1 MGLNFSQDLLVELSG
16 TVREALLGPL
26 GDYYL
31 ENRLDMLTEISS
43 LLWSKYLLPVLQKVD
58 VYIEMRGQKEYF
70 GEFVDSIDEA
80 VIRVRRDFVE
90 TFNVMHR
97 ILTRMDFV
105 PDMVMYC
112 KFSIYLA
119 SLQEEVGEFRN
130 AVQALRSALGK
141 VVEFREERMK
151 RTLDSDAPE
160 NASTAMSITI
170 DNKKIGDLELKME
183 TIYKTW
189 EEIILRKERD
199 RVRREKSETPL
210 DEDEGDEEQLEVQQC
225 LDELRD
231 KGLFERDIDVA
242 EWHKENKARNSLS
255 DKKFFSETD

>member
-1 MGLNFSQDLLVELSG
+1 VDLSS

-31 ENRLDMLTEISS
+31 ENRLDMLTEISA
-43 LLWSKYLLPVLQKVD
+43 LLWSKYLLPVLQKIDTYV
-58 VYIEMRGQKEYF
+58 EMRGQKEYF
-70 GEFVDSIDEA
+70 GEFVDSIDESI
-80 VIRVRRDFVE
+80 IRIRRDFVE

-97 ILTRMDFV
+97 ILTRMEFV

-141 VVEFREERMK
+141 VVEYREERMK
-151 RTLDSDAPE
+151 RTLDANAID

-170 DNKKIGDLELKME
+170 DNRKIGDLEMKMQ
-183 TIYKTW
+183 TIYETW
-189 EEIILRKERD
+189 EELILRKERD
-199 RVRREKSETPL
+199 RVRREKGEPLL
-210 DEDEGDEEQLEVQQC
+210 DEDEGDEE
-225 LDELRD
+225 
-231 KGLFERDIDVA
+231 
-242 EWHKENKARNSLS
+242 
-255 DKKFFSETD
+255 

>member
-1 MGLNFSQDLLVELSG
+1 MDLSS

-31 ENRLDMLTEISS
+31 ENRLDMLTEISA
-43 LLWSKYLLPVLQKVD
+43 LLWSKYLLPVLQKIDTYV
-58 VYIEMRGQKEYF
+58 EMRGQKEYF
-70 GEFVDSIDEA
+70 GEFVDSIDESI
-80 VIRVRRDFVE
+80 IRIRRDFVE

-97 ILTRMDFV
+97 ILTRMEFV

-141 VVEFREERMK
+141 VVEYREERMK
-151 RTLDSDAPE
+151 RTLDANAID

-170 DNKKIGDLELKME
+170 DNRKIGDLEMKMQ
-183 TIYKTW
+183 TIYETW
-189 EEIILRKERD
+189 EELILRKERD
-199 RVRREKSETPL
+199 RVRREKGEPLL
-210 DEDEGDEEQLEVQQC
+210 DEDEGDEE
-225 LDELRD
+225 
-231 KGLFERDIDVA
+231 
-242 EWHKENKARNSLS
+242 
-255 DKKFFSETD
+255 